1 MQVFAAD
8 ILVVEMDEVVAR
20 SPAARVAKWL
30 VEKGRAP
37 EAVALLAVRAAT
49 GNNDKES
56 HELLAEALRIDPAS
70 PLAKLAFERMEG
82 IQAGDHAPLEQA
94 IALWTNEEVA
104 RLEREVARPAF
115 RRAQVGFNNNV
126 KYKGLVFHIQTEDS
140 GLDKPHIITHL
151 FADGGRIIK
160 SHKRSYAEAVARD
173 DVAQF
178 VRALMKGQHMEMA
191 IFLRTGRF
199 DPVIEGK
206 AIGGMELLTQE
217 PEVEVQKLA
226 AREPKNPPPAPKMTV
241 TAGAPASKAP
251 PLPPEASRRVPAAA
265 PSTPAVGQTQ
275 PSVAQPAKS
284 KPSPTVRVRVLRSP
298 VHGPA
303 FYEGTSREVILGRGG
318 EIPLTGDKYCHPRE
332 ALLRVEGG
340 NVFLS
345 DLESGNGVYL
355 RVRRP
360 VELEPG
366 DQFMV
371 GDQVLTVEKNP
382 KPDDGP
388 ADGPTY
394 FYSSPKWP
402 SSFRLVQL
410 FEGGGKGACVLARG
424 TTMQLGREVGDF
436 VFPNDPLV
444 GEPHCMVEEQAGAIV
459 LTDLSSPTGVF
470 VRIKGDEQVVPGDEI
485 VVGRTRLMLE
495 AVT

>member
-1 MQVFAAD
+1 
-8 ILVVEMDEVVAR
+8 MDEVVAR

-37 EAVALLAVRAAT
+37 EAVSLLSVRAAI
-49 GNNDKES
+49 GSNDKEAQ
-56 HELLAEALRIDPAS
+56 ELLAEALRIDPAS

-82 IQAGDHAPLEQA
+82 IQAGDHEPLEQA
-94 IALWTNEEVA
+94 IRVWTNEEIA
-104 RLEREVARPAF
+104 RLEREIAKPAF

-151 FADGGRIIK
+151 FADGGRVIK
-160 SHKRSYAEAVARD
+160 SHKRSYAPHVTRD
-173 DVAQF
+173 DIAPF

-206 AIGGMELLTQE
+206 AIGGMELLEHE

-226 AREPKNPPPAPKMTV
+226 AKDAKKPPPAPAPAKLTV
-241 TAGAPASKAP
+241 TQSPASKAP
-251 PLPPEASRRVPAAA
+251 PLPPEARKVPQAVSPSAPPAPVPA
-265 PSTPAVGQTQ
+265 SQ
-275 PSVAQPAKS
+275 
-284 KPSPTVRVRVLRSP
+284 KPKPTVRLRVIR
-298 VHGPA
+298 GPQGPKV
-303 FYEGTSREVILGRGG
+303 YEGTSREVILGRAG
-318 EIPLTGDKYCHPRE
+318 EIPLHGDPFCHPRE
-332 ALLRVEGG
+332 ALLRIDGP

-345 DLESGNGVYL
+345 DLESGNGVFL

-366 DQFMV
+366 DHFMV
-371 GDQVLTVEKNP
+371 GDQVLTIEKNP

-402 SSFRLVQL
+402 SSFRIVQV

-424 TTMQLGREVGDF
+424 TTMQLGRELGDF

-444 GEPHCMVEEQAGAIV
+444 GEPHCLVEEQAGAIL
-459 LTDLSSPTGVF
+459 LTDLGSASGVF

-485 VVGRTRLMLE
+485 VVGRTRLILE
-495 AVT
+495 S

>member
-1 MQVFAAD
+1 
-8 ILVVEMDEVVAR
+8 MDEAVAR

-37 EAVALLAVRAAT
+37 EAVALLSVRAAT

-82 IQAGDHAPLEQA
+82 IQAGDHEPLEQA
-94 IALWTNEEVA
+94 ILYWTDA
-104 RLEREVARPAF
+104 AITKLEGEIARPAF

-151 FADGGRIIK
+151 FADGGRVIK
-160 SHKRSYAEAVARD
+160 SHKRSYASSVARD
-173 DVAQF
+173 DVAPF

-206 AIGGMELLTQE
+206 AIGGMSVLENE

-226 AREPKNPPPAPKMTV
+226 AKDERKKTAPAVKLTV
-241 TAGAPASKAP
+241 TQSPASKAP
-251 PLPPEASRRVPAAA
+251 PLPPEARKTAPQQAA
-265 PSTPAVGQTQ
+265 PV
-275 PSVAQPAKS
+275 PSAPQ
-284 KPSPTVRVRVLRSP
+284 KPTPTVRLRVLR
-298 VHGPA
+298 GPA
-303 FYEGTSREVILGRGG
+303 QGPQFYEGTSREVVLGRAG
-318 EIPLTGDKYCHPRE
+318 EIPLHGDRFCHPRE
-332 ALLRVEGG
+332 AILRIDGP

-345 DLESGNGVYL
+345 DLESGNGVFL

-366 DQFMV
+366 DHFMV
-371 GDQVLTVEKNP
+371 GDQVLTIEKNP

-394 FYSSPKWP
+394 FYSSPKWT
-402 SSFRLVQL
+402 SSFRIVQI

-424 TTMQLGREVGDF
+424 TTMQLGRELGDF

-444 GEPHCMVEEQAGAIV
+444 GEPHCLVEEQAGAIL
-459 LTDLSSPTGVF
+459 LTDLGSQSGVF

-485 VVGRTRLMLE
+485 VVGRTRLILE
-495 AVT
+495 QVY

>member
-1 MQVFAAD
+1 
-8 ILVVEMDEVVAR
+8 MDEVVAR

-37 EAVALLAVRAAT
+37 EAVSLLSVRAAT
-49 GNNDKES
+49 GSNDKEAQ
-56 HELLAEALRIDPAS
+56 ELLAEALRIDPGS

-82 IQAGDHAPLEQA
+82 IQAGDHEPLEQA
-94 IALWTNEEVA
+94 IRYWTNDEIS
-104 RLEREVARPAF
+104 RLEREIAKPAF

-151 FADGGRIIK
+151 FADGGRVIK
-160 SHKRSYAEAVARD
+160 SHKRSYAAHVARD
-173 DVAQF
+173 DVAPF

-206 AIGGMELLTQE
+206 AIGGMELLEHE

-226 AREPKNPPPAPKMTV
+226 AKDEKKKPAPAPKLTV
-241 TAGAPASKAP
+241 TGAPPASKAP
-251 PLPPEASRRVPAAA
+251 PLPPEARRPPPSAVAPA
-265 PSTPAVGQTQ
+265 PV
-275 PSVAQPAKS
+275 SVAPVSQK
-284 KPSPTVRVRVLRSP
+284 KVTLRLRVVR
-298 VHGPA
+298 GPQGPKT
-303 FYEGTSREVILGRGG
+303 YEATSREVVLGRAG
-318 EIPLTGDKYCHPRE
+318 EIPLHGDRFCHPRE
-332 ALLRVEGG
+332 ALLRVDGQ

-345 DLESGNGVYL
+345 DLESGNGVFL

-366 DQFMV
+366 DHFMV
-371 GDQVLTVEKNP
+371 GDQVLTIEKNP

-402 SSFRLVQL
+402 SSFRIVQV

-424 TTMQLGREVGDF
+424 TTMQLGRELGDF

-444 GEPHCMVEEQAGAIV
+444 GEPHCLVEEQAGAIL
-459 LTDLSSPTGVF
+459 LTDLGSASGVF
-470 VRIKGDEQVVPGDEI
+470 VRIKGDEQIVPGDEI
-485 VVGRTRLMLE
+485 VVGRTRLLLE
-495 AVT
+495 SP

>member
-1 MQVFAAD
+1 
-8 ILVVEMDEVVAR
+8 MDEVVAR

-37 EAVALLAVRAAT
+37 EAVSLLSVRAAI
-49 GNNDKES
+49 GSNDKEAQ
-56 HELLAEALRIDPAS
+56 ELLAEALRIDPAS

-82 IQAGDHAPLEQA
+82 IQAGDHEPLEQA
-94 IALWTNEEVA
+94 IRVWTNEEIA
-104 RLEREVARPAF
+104 RLEREIAKPAF

-151 FADGGRIIK
+151 FADGGRVIK
-160 SHKRSYAEAVARD
+160 SHKRSYAPHVTRD
-173 DVAQF
+173 DIAPF

-206 AIGGMELLTQE
+206 AIGGMELLEHE

-226 AREPKNPPPAPKMTV
+226 AKDAKKPPPAPAPAKLTV
-241 TAGAPASKAP
+241 TQSPASKAP
-251 PLPPEASRRVPAAA
+251 PLPPEARKVPQPVSPSAPPAPVPA
-265 PSTPAVGQTQ
+265 SQ
-275 PSVAQPAKS
+275 
-284 KPSPTVRVRVLRSP
+284 KPKPTVRLRVIR
-298 VHGPA
+298 GPQGPKV
-303 FYEGTSREVILGRGG
+303 YEGTSREVILGRAG
-318 EIPLTGDKYCHPRE
+318 EIPLHGDPFCHPRE
-332 ALLRVEGG
+332 ALLRIDGP

-345 DLESGNGVYL
+345 DLESGNGVFL

-366 DQFMV
+366 DHFMV
-371 GDQVLTVEKNP
+371 GDQVLTIEKNP

-402 SSFRLVQL
+402 SSFRIVQV

-424 TTMQLGREVGDF
+424 TTMQLGRELGDF

-444 GEPHCMVEEQAGAIV
+444 GEPHCLVEEQAGAIL
-459 LTDLSSPTGVF
+459 LTDLGSASGVF

-485 VVGRTRLMLE
+485 VVGRTRLILE
-495 AVT
+495 S